1 MCKMEIAFELLDL
14 AKRCCCEYAKFQ
26 KRNPRELLT
35 AEQYSA
41 PHPNPQNSYG
51 NSYGAHRE
59 FLEFTVDQHRD
70 LKRHCDY
77 IGLGYSCSVWDVTSA
92 RDIVSLNPDLIKVGS
107 PSNMHWDMMKILR
120 DEYNGD
126 IHISTGMTTKTEI
139 EDIVRFWKKAMKMP
153 RKSCFVQL
161 YFATSCLSKTCVF
174 SNFKSSARSMLR
186 ESRTLDS
193 LGTTTA

>member
-1 MCKMEIAFELLDL
+1 MPGSIYSKPMLMAEIGCNHMGKMEIAFELLDL
-14 AKRCCCEYAKFQ
+14 AKRCGCDYAKFQ

-51 NSYGAHRE
+51 DSYGAHRE
-59 FLEFTVDQHRD
+59 FLEFTVDQHRE
-70 LKRHCDY
+70 LKRHCDS

-126 IHISTGMTTKTEI
+126 VHISTGMTTKSEI
-139 EDIVRFWKKAMKMP
+139 EDIRSKK
-153 RKSCFVQL
+153 
-161 YFATSCLSKTCVF
+161 
-174 SNFKSSARSMLR
+174 
-186 ESRTLDS
+186 
-193 LGTTTA
+193 